1 MADPKTMLVMPG
13 KKVSVSRLVKQLAQT
28 AAGVAFG
35 TLAMGVVMVT
45 NGLLTGRGSVMPW
58 INVWLGFVKRPEIIT
73 TMVLTAAATVLV
85 VYWHRDKERGR

>member
-28 AAGVAFG
+28 AAGVVFG
-35 TLAMGVVMVT
+35 ALAMGAVMVT
-45 NGLLTGRGSVMPW
+45 NGLLTGRGGAMSWV
-58 INVWLGFVKRPEIIT
+58 NVWLAFVKRPEIIT